1 MQNYNNSF
9 LCREVGTQ
17 TKRDHGTS
25 VPTPSVY
32 IAGLRGKDIPY
43 NKVDLTLDID
53 THNTITD

>member
-1 MQNYNNSF
+1 MLSF

-25 VPTPSVY
+25 VPTPLVY